1 MLTRNCAWAGQLA
14 LRTLMPAAL
23 VLALACAATLP
34 EALLPD
40 LASERAASSRARA
53 TCAAIPFSEPTAQLT
68 PGVNELGLRCEPP
81 GGGPPCVL
89 EPFFSRVGN
98 SSEHARNL
106 AQCVARKRDEDW
118 PIYEPYARRTTAT
131 KTVVDVQGLLG
142 GRSVTII
149 GASVAAQLRAAVHCA
164 LASAGLER
172 DTSRWQHWGWAM
184 FARDNRGCAGNVP
197 FKKVELMPEYRRDK
211 AGWLHRPSQ
220 LHARRRPAS
229 KGTQRLFGHHRCLQ
243 PRALRHEFFLGGERG
258 SAVGKGL
265 ACSRTTAA
273 T

>member
-1 MLTRNCAWAGQLA
+1 
-14 LRTLMPAAL
+14 MPAAL

-184 FARDNRGCAGNVP
+184 FARDNRGLAGFTDRLNCT
-197 FKKVELMPEYRRDK
+197 RDGGRLQK
-211 AGWLHRPSQ
+211 ALSASSVIIAAYNPGHYGMNSFSGENE
-220 LHARRRPAS
+220 ARLWARD
-229 KGTQRLFGHHRCLQ
+229 
-243 PRALRHEFFLGGERG
+243 
-258 SAVGKGL
+258 
-265 ACSRTTAA
+265 
-273 T
+273 